1 MKHEIKS
8 LNDFSSHLKKNAD
21 KIKIEHHYCE
31 WYSKD
36 HCAWEKSLLSNS
48 EILNSLEMY
57 REVEENGFEEN
68 GFEENFYHF
77 FKWLI
82 EDEYD
87 EALDDHVHPSLKEED
102 GHSNGEGSEFGKND
116 REEIDEEHDEEIDEE
131 PDYDTI
137 YWGVEVFLDSK
148 KICLID
154 YNSTDLYESW

>member
-1 MKHEIKS
+1 MKNEIKS

-116 REEIDEEHDEEIDEE
+116 REEIDEE